1 MAFNIGVNVIEVDG
15 SAAPTVVSAPI
26 STAGFLVFSL
36 RGVPNTP
43 VHVQGFSDFVT
54 NFGTYTANAFGA
66 YAVRGFFDCG
76 GSDAYVVRIAA
87 ASAVAAKV
95 TLNDRAGA
103 PTLKVTAGMR
113 GQADPGAWANSLA
126 VTIADHPHGLT
137 AIPAQVLGAATEPFA
152 LADGQTLAVTVNGG
166 AVPVTVTFKSADF
179 ANIAAAS
186 AAEIAASILKQTS
199 SVRAG
204 VTPGRA
210 LLLASAVSGPASRL
224 DIAGTAATTLGFTA
238 ATANTGTALPAGTVA
253 AAVDST
259 GGLLAGSAV
268 RFESQ
273 GSVVAPNAMAAS
285 IAAGASIVF
294 TADGGT
300 PVTVTFSA
308 SDFVGGVAA
317 ITPGEVVASINRQAQ
332 GFSAALT
339 QNNRLVLLSN
349 TYGTGST
356 IALAAPGGG
365 APDATTAIGL
375 NGASPASGSR
385 QNRSLDSV
393 SESFRMIFWTGGLT
407 VPANSS
413 RLLSAEFDLAVVSN
427 GSEVERFESVT
438 MQTGL
443 DYSIATVVNDAAAGS
458 RYIMVTDLAS
468 GSGPGQNAPAVATQ
482 QPLTSGA
489 DGGAASDI
497 AFTGDP
503 AARSGVFAFDTVRIQ
518 LLAVPETTSPGVTTA
533 CLTYCANRGDAMF
546 VGTAPFG
553 YDLDG
558 IKTYASPFRGRKVF
572 GALYAPWI
580 QIVNP
585 LDTTGTN
592 PLISVPPVGHVLGMY
607 ANIGATRGVFKA
619 PAGDEAVLENAL
631 GVEFDMTDTDHTD
644 LVKNGGV
651 NGIRAI
657 PGAGVIVDASRTLST
672 DTRWLYVST
681 RRLFNFVKSSLQTS
695 LSFVAQEPHTD
706 DLRRSVKFN
715 VVTPFLLGLWKQGA
729 FGSDPPNTVF
739 TVVCDATNNPPAQV
753 NLGNFQVEVY
763 FYPVKPAETIIIVVG
778 QQDSGST
785 TAES

>member
-1 MAFNIGVNVIEVDG
+1 MAFNIGVNVVEVDG

-54 NFGTYTANAFGA
+54 NFGTYTTSAFGA
-66 YAVRGFFDCG
+66 YAVRGFFDNG
-76 GSDAYVVRIAA
+76 GSDAYVVRVSS
-87 ASAVAAKV
+87 ASAVAANT
-95 TLNDRAGA
+95 TLNDRTGA
-103 PTLKVTAGMR
+103 ATLRVTAGMR
-113 GQADPGAWANSLA
+113 GMADPGAWGNAIS
-126 VTIADHPHGLT
+126 VTIADHPQGTT
-137 AIPAQVLGAATEPFA
+137 AIPAQVTGAAAEPFA
-152 LADGQTLAVTVNGG
+152 LADGLTLNVTVNGG
-166 AVPVTVTFKSADF
+166 AIPAAIVFKAADF

-186 AAEIAASILKQTS
+186 AAEVAASILKQTS

-210 LLLASAVSGPASRL
+210 LLLASAISGPASRL
-224 DIAGTAATTLGFTA
+224 DIAGTAATALGFA
-238 ATANTGTALPAGTVA
+238 GATANTGTALPAGTLV

-268 RFESQ
+268 RLESQ
-273 GSVVAPNAMAAS
+273 GSAVAPNAMAAA
-285 IAAGASIVF
+285 ITAGAGIVV

-300 PVTVTFSA
+300 PVTVVFSA
-308 SDFVGGVAA
+308 SDFVGGLGA

-339 QNNRLVLLSN
+339 QNNRLALLSN
-349 TYGTGST
+349 TYGPSST

-375 NGASPASGSR
+375 NGAAPVAGAR

-393 SESFRMIFWTGGLT
+393 SEPYRMIFWTGGLSA
-407 VPANSS
+407 PANSS
-413 RLLSAEFDLAVVSN
+413 RIQSAEFDVAVNSN
-427 GSEVERFESVT
+427 GAEVERFESVT

-443 DYSIATVVNDAAAGS
+443 DYSIGTVINDPAAGS

-468 GSGPGQNAPAVATQ
+468 ASGPGQNAPATVTQ
-482 QPLTSGA
+482 QALLSGA
-489 DGGAASDI
+489 DGGTASDTS
-497 AFTGDP
+497 FNGDP
-503 AARSGVFAFDTVRIQ
+503 ALRTGVFAFDTVDIQ

-533 CLTYCANRGDAMF
+533 CLTYCANRGGAMF
-546 VGTAPFG
+546 VGTAPLG
-553 YDLDG
+553 YDLNG

-572 GALYAPWI
+572 GAMYSPWI
-580 QIVNP
+580 QIANP

-592 PLISVPPVGHVLGMY
+592 PLIYVPPVGHILGVY
-607 ANIGATRGVFKA
+607 ARIGDARGVFKA
-619 PAGDEAVLENAL
+619 PAGDEAVLQNAL
-631 GVEFDMTDTDHTD
+631 GVEFDMTDADHTD
-644 LVKNGGV
+644 LVKNGSV
-651 NGIRAI
+651 NGVRAI
-657 PGAGVIVDASRTLST
+657 PGTGVIVDASRTLST
-672 DTRWLYVST
+672 DTRWLFVGV
-681 RRLFNFVKSSLQTS
+681 RRLFNFVESSLQAS
-695 LSFVAQEPHTD
+695 LRFVAQEPHTEA
-706 DLRRSVKFN
+706 LRRSVKFN

-729 FGSDPPNTVF
+729 FGSDPADKVF

-763 FYPVKPAETIIIVVG
+763 FYPVKPAETIIIIVG
-778 QQDSGST
+778 QQDSGGT